1 MKGRWNDQIQC
12 AAFSV
17 SSIDS
22 VHSLKGSVMRW
33 GWHLKVVTERLAA
46 TRGGW
51 SRASAARTW
60 QARARLCR
68 LTRLLG
74 WARQSSSA
82 VTSRVYGKFSIRAGR
97 PVLMHHMVSITP
109 CAQISA
115 WLTRCWVIQL
125 KQGSPRF
132 ASDSRLF
139 TQTRRGWREVYAWA
153 PEHMISNDRTHKH
166 THTAVMVTEV

>member
-109 CAQISA
+109 CAQILA

-132 ASDSRLF
+132 ASDQDCS
-139 TQTRRGWREVYAWA
+139 
-153 PEHMISNDRTHKH
+153 HKH
-166 THTAVMVTEV
+166 AEVGEKFTSELLNIWYRLIERTNTHTPQSW